1 MQCIFDLYIL
11 CEPSLYDMMWSI
23 NRGVK
28 ERSFLTFWPEI
39 RDATASSMKKMECYV
54 RLVEVAAMQL

>member
-1 MQCIFDLYIL
+1 MIGLPEGRSC
-11 CEPSLYDMMWSI
+11 
-23 NRGVK
+23 G
-28 ERSFLTFWPEI
+28 RSFLTFWPEI

>member
-1 MQCIFDLYIL
+1 MIGLP
-11 CEPSLYDMMWSI
+11 E
-23 NRGVK
+23 G
-28 ERSFLTFWPEI
+28 RSCGRLFLTFWPEI

>member
-1 MQCIFDLYIL
+1 
-11 CEPSLYDMMWSI
+11 MMED
-23 NRGVK
+23 RPHDRAARRQVM
-28 ERSFLTFWPEI
+28 RPSFLTFWPEI